1 MLVTDIVTLPYME
14 FFETIEKRRLSIWGQ
29 ASFSGGTMNPV
40 IYLAYDGSIN
50 ADWVAR
56 YALRIACTVT
66 DRRLRL
72 VHIRD
77 GAISGEK
84 LAAKL
89 ERIGA
94 ECRAMEVEL
103 SISTVTLQGDVLTTL
118 LANLPAGED
127 VYCLCGARATSREK
141 GFLAGT
147 VSQRLLR
154 ARQFNTLAVR
164 VVNPG
169 QLGCPA
175 NVMFPLAGHPRK
187 FTAAMPFLSMFA
199 PCMKKLI
206 LLRIMTVYPLF
217 FRYLSAARART
228 LLRGGTGYVREVM
241 RDIKQEMGEVGFR
254 FDDHVLIS
262 DDWVKEILI
271 QAGKTRAG
279 LMMLGASDRFLQSRF
294 FYGNKIEQILRHTPC
309 DVGIYRKI

>member
-1 MLVTDIVTLPYME
+1 ME
-14 FFETIEKRRLSIWGQ
+14 RS
-29 ASFSGGTMNPV
+29 

-56 YALRIACTVT
+56 YALRITCTVP

-72 VHIRD
+72 VHIHD
-77 GAISGEK
+77 GTISGEK

-103 SISTVTLQGDVLTTL
+103 SVSTVSLQGDVLTTL
-118 LANLPAGED
+118 MATIPMGPE

-154 ARQFNTLAVR
+154 ARRFNTLAVR

-187 FTAAMPFLSMFA
+187 FMAAMPFLRMLA
-199 PCMKKLI
+199 PCVKKVI
-206 LLRIMTVYPLF
+206 LLRIMTVNPLF

-228 LLRGGTGYVREVM
+228 LLREGAGYVREVM
-241 RDIKQEMGEVGFR
+241 GDIAHEMDAGSFHV
-254 FDDHVLIS
+254 DDHVLIS

-279 LMMLGASDRFLQSRF
+279 LILLGASDRFLQSRF

>member
-1 MLVTDIVTLPYME
+1 ME
-14 FFETIEKRRLSIWGQ
+14 RL
-29 ASFSGGTMNPV
+29 
-40 IYLAYDGSIN
+40 IYQAYDGSIN
-50 ADWVAR
+50 ADWIAR
-56 YALRIACTVT
+56 YALRMACTVP
-66 DRRLRL
+66 DKHLRL

-77 GAISGEK
+77 GTIGEEK
-84 LAAKL
+84 LTAKL

-103 SISTVTLQGDVLTTL
+103 SVSIVTMQGDVLTTL
-118 LANLPAGED
+118 LSTLPEGEEI
-127 VYCLCGARATSREK
+127 YCLCGARTTSREK

-154 ARQFNTLAVR
+154 TQRFNTLAIR

-187 FTAAMPFLSMFA
+187 FAAAMPFLSLLSS
-199 PCMKKLI
+199 CIKTLI
-206 LLRIMTVYPLF
+206 LLRIMTVNPLF
-217 FRYLSAARART
+217 FRYLSAARARV
-228 LLRGGTGYVREVM
+228 LLLEGNYYVREVM
-241 RDIKQEMGEVGFR
+241 QDIRNEIGEDGVR

-279 LMMLGASDRFLQSRF
+279 LMLLGASDRFLQSRF

>member
-1 MLVTDIVTLPYME
+1 ME
-14 FFETIEKRRLSIWGQ
+14 RL
-29 ASFSGGTMNPV
+29 

-50 ADWVAR
+50 ADWIAR
-56 YALRIACTVT
+56 YALRMACAVP
-66 DRRLRL
+66 DKHLRL

-77 GAISGEK
+77 GTIGDEK
-84 LAAKL
+84 LTAKL
-89 ERIGA
+89 ERIGV

-103 SISTVTLQGDVLTTL
+103 SISTVSMQSDVLTTL
-118 LANLPAGED
+118 LSTLPEGQE
-127 VYCLCGARATSREK
+127 VYCLCGARTTSREK
-141 GFLAGT
+141 GFLSGT

-154 ARQFNTLAVR
+154 TRRFNTLAIR

-187 FTAAMPFLSMFA
+187 FTAAMPFLTMFTS
-199 PCMKKLI
+199 CIKKLI
-206 LLRIMTVYPLF
+206 LLRIMTVNPLF
-217 FRYLSAARART
+217 FRYLSAARARV
-228 LLRGGTGYVREVM
+228 LLMEGTHYVREVM
-241 RDIKQEMGEVGFR
+241 QDIRNEIGEDGLR
-254 FDDHVLIS
+254 FDDRVLIS

-279 LMMLGASDRFLQSRF
+279 LMLLGASDRFLQSRF
-294 FYGNKIEQILRHTPC
+294 FYGNKIEQILRHAPC

>member
-1 MLVTDIVTLPYME
+1 MTPL
-14 FFETIEKRRLSIWGQ
+14 
-29 ASFSGGTMNPV
+29 

-56 YALRIACTVT
+56 YALRIACTVP
-66 DRRLRL
+66 DKQLRL

-77 GAISGEK
+77 GTISGEK
-84 LAAKL
+84 LAAKF

-103 SISTVTLQGDVLTTL
+103 SISTVTLQRDVLTTL
-118 LANLPAGED
+118 LTTLPAGED

-154 ARQFNTLAVR
+154 ARRFNTLAVR

-187 FTAAMPFLSMFA
+187 FMAAMPFLAMLV
-199 PCMKKLI
+199 PCIKKLI
-206 LLRIMTVYPLF
+206 LLRIMTVNPLF

-228 LLRGGTGYVREVM
+228 LLREGTGYVRAVM
-241 RDIKQEMGEVGFR
+241 QDIASEMKEDGFR
-254 FDDHVLIS
+254 VDDHVLIS
-262 DDWVKEILI
+262 DDWAKEVLI

-279 LMMLGASDRFLQSRF
+279 MIMLGASDRFLQSRF